1 MSDELTTASLFG
13 TQIQHMEPL
22 DRVNGFDVRPG
33 FYMFLGATPIPRG
46 VNFTVQSKGA
56 TSCELLLYHRKET
69 EPYAV
74 LPFPENYRIGD
85 VYSMIVFGLNVEEFE
100 YAYRLDG
107 PWDPGKGLLFNREH
121 VLLDPYA
128 RAVTGQSV
136 WGRKVSEQGYRAR
149 VVRNNFYWGTESQP
163 KIPMEELIIYEMH
176 VRGFTKMAGDVEAQG
191 TFRGIEEKI
200 PYLKDLGINAIELM
214 PIFEFDELSGRR
226 EVDGR
231 ELVNYWGYNTV
242 GFFAP
247 NTSYAAAVEYNREGM

>member
-1 MSDELTTASLFG
+1 M
-13 TQIQHMEPL
+13 
-22 DRVNGFDVRPG
+22 
-33 FYMFLGATPIPRG
+33 
-46 VNFTVQSKGA
+46 
-56 TSCELLLYHRKET
+56 
-69 EPYAV
+69 
-74 LPFPENYRIGD
+74 
-85 VYSMIVFGLNVEEFE
+85 
-100 YAYRLDG
+100 
-107 PWDPGKGLLFNREH
+107 
-121 VLLDPYA
+121 
-128 RAVTGQSV
+128 
-136 WGRKVSEQGYRAR
+136 
-149 VVRNNFYWGTESQP
+149 VRNNFYWGTESQP

-247 NTSYAAAVEYNREGM
+247 NTSYASAVEYNREGMSSSSW